1 MIVRFQA
8 DADLN
13 FLIVRKL
20 LRREPDID
28 FQSATQAGLASLSDP
43 EVLALA
49 ARGGRILV
57 SHDETTM
64 PRHFTEFIS
73 NQHSAGLLIV
83 SQALPHSVVVEE
95 LQLIWAAS
103 EAEEWVNRLSY
114 LPL

>member
-20 LRREPDID
+20 LRREPEID
-28 FQSATQAGLASLSDP
+28 FQSATKAGLAGQSDP

-49 ARGGRILV
+49 AREGRILV
-57 SHDETTM
+57 SHDETKM
-64 PRHFTEFIS
+64 PRHFGNFIRKE
-73 NQHSAGLLIV
+73 HSAGVVIL

-95 LQLIWAAS
+95 LELIWGAS
-103 EAEEWVNRLSY
+103 EAEEWVNRITY